1 MSMYCIK
8 IFDIQELCAF
18 SHVILNKRVKHRINS
33 DVTTDVALRFTD
45 ITAITKL
52 YI

>member
-18 SHVILNKRVKHRINS
+18 SHVILQKSVKTQNPYRCYFGA
-33 DVTTDVALRFTD
+33 ALRFTD
-45 ITAITKL
+45 ITAVTKL